1 MFPRHIRKIKFLK
14 WFSRMRIVGWN
25 HKNTWRRKKILRR
38 SEPSELGWPTLLK
51 TLNRNM
57 GRINK
62 TIDGVFIDIVGSPT
76 EISTYDQF
84 IQHGGGLKSSKE
96 LDRATQL
103 YQESIVMLKP
113 SFERLAALEEIIMQ
127 MRIRENLEDIKLCLV
142 REYIYARVPFYRKGT
157 KSKDI
162 RVIVDNLEFHPEATA
177 NLDILLGNETF
188 MEKAKNKL
196 IQAIDIEIAE
206 NIRNYKI
213 LYSTKKPK

>member
-1 MFPRHIRKIKFLK
+1 
-14 WFSRMRIVGWN
+14 
-25 HKNTWRRKKILRR
+25 
-38 SEPSELGWPTLLK
+38 
-51 TLNRNM
+51 M

-84 IQHGGGLKSSKE
+84 IQHGDGLKSSKE
-96 LDRATQL
+96 LDRATHL
-103 YQESIVMLKP
+103 YTESIVSMKQ

-162 RVIVDNLEFHPEATA
+162 RVIVDNLEFHPEATT
-177 NLDILLGNETF
+177 NLDILFGNEDF

-196 IQAIDIEIAE
+196 IQAIDVEIAE
-206 NIRNYKI
+206 NVRSYK
-213 LYSTKKPK
+213 LQYSQPKSK